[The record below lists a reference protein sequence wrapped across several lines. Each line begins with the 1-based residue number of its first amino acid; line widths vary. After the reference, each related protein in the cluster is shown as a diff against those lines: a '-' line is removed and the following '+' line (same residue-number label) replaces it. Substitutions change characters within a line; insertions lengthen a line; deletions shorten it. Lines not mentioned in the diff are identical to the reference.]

1 MNRFFDDLI
10 LTPLRELQFLASIR
24 RGISSV
30 PPPSIKL
37 RILRSLLKLHQP
49 DTSFIAAGTCVAD
62 AVARIRRLGHPVISI
77 ERDAAVYEQVQRRF
91 RDDPD
96 VVLVRGDSVY
106 ELSQVLSGLARP
118 AMLWLDDDSSRRRS
132 EHPIFS
138 SLAEM
143 QEQPIRSHSLLINN
157 AASFDGRNS
166 RPDVLEV
173 LAAIRAI
180 NPAYRIKLEGDMIVA
195 LMDRTTSFHCGG
207 WRVHL
212 SSRTDSSRT
221 ANPNSTNHQHPSP
234 NRTSG

>member
-1 MNRFFDDLI
+1 MNRFFDDLV
-10 LTPLRELQFLASIR
+10 LAPLRELQFLASIR

-37 RILRSLLKLHQP
+37 RIVRSLLKLHQP
-49 DTSFIAAGTCVAD
+49 DTSFIAAGTCLAD
-62 AVARIRRLGHPVISI
+62 AVALIRRLGHPVISI
-77 ERDAAVYEQVQRRF
+77 ERDAAVYDLVQRRF

-106 ELSQVLSGLARP
+106 ELSKVLGGLVRP
-118 AMLWLDDDSSRRRS
+118 AMLWLGGDLSPRRS

-138 SLAEM
+138 SLAEI
-143 QEQPIRSHSLLINN
+143 QEQPIRAHSLLINN

-166 RPDVLEV
+166 QPDLLEV
-173 LAAIRAI
+173 LRAIRAI
-180 NPAYRIKLEGDMIVA
+180 NPGYRIKLEGDMIVA
-195 LMDRTTSFHCGG
+195 VTDRTTSFHCGG

-212 SSRTDSSRT
+212 SSRSDSPRT
-221 ANPNSTNHQHPSP
+221 ANPNITNHQHPSP